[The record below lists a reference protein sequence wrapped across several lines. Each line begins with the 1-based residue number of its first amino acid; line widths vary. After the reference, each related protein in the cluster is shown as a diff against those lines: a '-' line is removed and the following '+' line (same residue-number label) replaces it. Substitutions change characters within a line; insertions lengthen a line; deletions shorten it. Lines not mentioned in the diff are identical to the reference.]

1 MSADSPRQNRVD
13 PWGRVVATPARGL
26 WMGNRGCL
34 HDANGQVRR
43 NHQVERWIICLLE
56 FRGRRRRLMQ
66 PGRYTEL
73 FFLDEPTAL
82 AAGHRP
88 CAECQRS
95 RYQQFLKLWVE
106 TRPATEE
113 CTEEERGHASAG
125 RLDVA
130 LHAAR
135 WRDGRKV
142 TYSTRLE
149 ELPAGVMISTFDD
162 EQPYLYWPH
171 PDAGVVLWRW
181 DFDGYRPRPQGDASE
196 RVRVLTPQPT
206 VSILAAGYAVQ
217 PHPSL
222 FERSHVSVDQEYL

>member
-1 MSADSPRQNRVD
+1 MSAASPRQNRVD

-34 HDANGQVRR
+34 HDANGQLRR

-56 FRGRRRRLMQ
+56 FRGRRRTLMQ
-66 PGRYTEL
+66 PGHYTEL

-113 CTEEERGHASAG
+113 YSKNRGGHERAG
-125 RLDVA
+125 DLDAA
-130 LHAAR
+130 LQAAR
-135 WRDGRKV
+135 WHDGRKV
-142 TYSTRLE
+142 TYAARLD
-149 ELPAGVMISTFDD
+149 ELPAGVMITTFDD
-162 EQPYLYWPH
+162 EQPYLYWPDL
-171 PDAGVVLWRW
+171 DARTLLWRW
-181 DFDGYRPRPQGDASE
+181 DFSGYRPRPQREAGTL
-196 RVRVLTPQPT
+196 VRVLTPQPT
-206 VSILAAGYAVQ
+206 VNILAAGYTVQ

-222 FERSHVSVDQEYL
+222 FERFQL

>member
-1 MSADSPRQNRVD
+1 
-13 PWGRVVATPARGL
+13 
-26 WMGNRGCL
+26 MGNRGCL

-43 NHQVERWIICLLE
+43 NHQVERWIICLLK
-56 FRGRRRRLMQ
+56 FHGRRRTLMQ
-66 PGRYTEL
+66 AGRYTEL

-95 RYQQFLKLWVE
+95 RYHQFLKLWVE
-106 TRPATEE
+106 TRPGIGEQK
-113 CTEEERGHASAG
+113 GGDGAG
-125 RLDVA
+125 SLDAA

-142 TYSTRLE
+142 TYSARLD
-149 ELPAGVMISTFDD
+149 ELPAGVMITTFED

-171 PDAGVVLWRW
+171 PDAGVMLWCW
-181 DFDGYRPRPQGDASE
+181 NFNGYRPRPQGDVST

-206 VSILAAGYAVQ
+206 VNILAAGYAAQ

-222 FERSHVSVDQEYL
+222 FERSHVSVDRNICEYY

>member
-1 MSADSPRQNRVD
+1 
-13 PWGRVVATPARGL
+13 
-26 WMGNRGCL
+26 MGNRGCL

-43 NHQVERWIICLLE
+43 NHQVERWIICLLK
-56 FRGRRRRLMQ
+56 FHGRRRTLMQ
-66 PGRYTEL
+66 AGRYTEL

-95 RYQQFLKLWVE
+95 RYHQFLKLWVE
-106 TRPATEE
+106 TRPGIGEQK
-113 CTEEERGHASAG
+113 GGDGAG
-125 RLDVA
+125 SLDAA

-142 TYSTRLE
+142 TYSARLD
-149 ELPAGVMISTFDD
+149 EL
-162 EQPYLYWPH
+162 
-171 PDAGVVLWRW
+171 LWCW
-181 DFDGYRPRPQGDASE
+181 NFNGYRPRPQGDVST

-206 VSILAAGYAVQ
+206 VNILAAGYAAQ

-222 FERSHVSVDQEYL
+222 FERSHVSVDRNICEYY